1 MKSRLPLRYWLQF
14 SASSIS
20 NVGDG
25 LAVAATPLLALSLTD
40 DTRLIGAVSFASSL
54 PWLILTL
61 PAGVIIDLVR
71 SLANNPSLP
80 AWRRDPAATR
90 ELFTKFDLQRR
101 MAAMGLWPPPGK

>member
-1 MKSRLPLRYWLQF
+1 M
-14 SASSIS
+14 
-20 NVGDG
+20 G
-25 LAVAATPLLALSLTD
+25 LLVPTEQPK
-40 DTRLIGAVSFASSL
+40 VSENI
-54 PWLILTL
+54 PQ
-61 PAGVIIDLVR
+61 IIDLVR